1 MARAERIA
9 VEEHLRSS
17 GTGIW
22 SPGDPR
28 IAGEDQMD
36 FLRAELTAGSPRRAS
51 SPGSIDI
58 DEAAGLFTVVMSG
71 LIALQLANE
80 PGDPMPRSS

>member
-1 MARAERIA
+1 
-9 VEEHLRSS
+9 
-17 GTGIW
+17 
-22 SPGDPR
+22 
-28 IAGEDQMD
+28 MD
-36 FLRAELTAGSPRRAS
+36 LLRAELTGSPRRAS
-51 SPGSIDI
+51 SPGSIDV